1 MGACSET
8 HVVTYPC
15 SAKRFRPAA
24 QIVMAVVDDAARR
37 LFLHTEVDSDL
48 VYVWDEAGVSLEHQ
62 YLLGQDY
69 RTVRKFS
76 AIGDTR
82 AEARQAFIAD
92 IPLDPAAGAA
102 QRAALAG
109 LVTAWQVSSELNDKD
124 IQNRAEA
131 KNLGV
136 PRPLTF
142 TDRNALYYAYERVH
156 GALEDKN
163 SPSADYLSQKMEE
176 VEQGELLASN
186 LDEVGSK
193 EESLTI
199 AIQSSVDA
207 SGRLRVAR
215 ERKKSKLPTNSEELR
230 SKLKLECTTLIM
242 LGSKF
247 RNREWFREL
256 NPNDFSKYVDWLLGE
271 KVYGLQIPRIG
282 GEGTQPLNPP
292 WTVLLR
298 YEQQVRKEA
307 YKQALR
313 ANRRI
318 RDTLEE
324 AMRNSE
330 IKEVHFTS
338 PVALTMAT
346 KQSGGGASNLQ
357 NIPGAESEPPV
368 KWPKKGDKGKGK
380 GKGKTGR
387 FDKRYGYLHSQT
399 PDGRQICYAYQ
410 EGKCKGNCGRVD
422 ICQLCLGPHPLKDCK
437 HKLKAAKEAAKST
450 E

>member
-1 MGACSET
+1 M
-8 HVVTYPC
+8 
-15 SAKRFRPAA
+15 R
-24 QIVMAVVDDAARR
+24 
-37 LFLHTEVDSDL
+37 
-48 VYVWDEAGVSLEHQ
+48 
-62 YLLGQDY
+62 
-69 RTVRKFS
+69 
-76 AIGDTR
+76 
-82 AEARQAFIAD
+82 
-92 IPLDPAAGAA
+92 
-102 QRAALAG
+102 
-109 LVTAWQVSSELNDKD
+109 
-124 IQNRAEA
+124 
-131 KNLGV
+131 
-136 PRPLTF
+136 
-142 TDRNALYYAYERVH
+142 
-156 GALEDKN
+156 GALDDKN
-163 SPSADYLSQKMEE
+163 SPSGDYLSQKMEE

-215 ERKKSKLPTNSEELR
+215 EQKKSKLPMNSEELR
-230 SKLKLECTTLIM
+230 NKLKLECTTLIM

-271 KVYGLQIPRIG
+271 KVYGLQIRRIG

-313 ANRRI
+313 QNRRI

-338 PVALTMAT
+338 PVALTMSS
-346 KQSGGGASNLQ
+346 KQMGLGAAGSRCRLNLRTHTYHPSSDVVVPFSGRYHLPVFISHLLQ
-357 NIPGAESEPPV
+357 SLLQSEKIERLV
-368 KWPKKGDKGKGK
+368 LW
-380 GKGKTGR
+380 
-387 FDKRYGYLHSQT
+387 YL
-399 PDGRQICYAYQ
+399 
-410 EGKCKGNCGRVD
+410 
-422 ICQLCLGPHPLKDCK
+422 L
-437 HKLKAAKEAAKST
+437 
-450 E
+450 